1 MNQGHS
7 IQNSTSSNKLNV
19 NISGYEGPLDLLLD
33 LSKKQKVDI
42 TKVSIQ
48 ELAEQYLNFI
58 RENLN
63 DINLSADYL
72 VMASFLAYLKS
83 KMLLP
88 NEDNDNS
95 TEISEEE
102 LTRRLVQYDAIKKAC
117 QKLLELPQEDKDFYT
132 KRIKNEFIITNK
144 IVVNTSLNDLIK
156 SYFFLYKKNNQ
167 VIYDIKK
174 DDYYSIEDGIKWLKT
189 FFSKEVDE
197 NNWKNI
203 LEFLPTNIDDFRIR
217 KSAVISILLA
227 SLNMVKDGSLVMT
240 QKKNFDKIFI
250 KNCGRKN
257 GF

>member
-1 MNQGHS
+1 MNQEHS
-7 IQNSTSSNKLNV
+7 IHNSTSNNKLNV

-42 TKVSIQ
+42 TKVSIL
-48 ELAEQYLNFI
+48 ELAEQYLNYI
-58 RENLN
+58 RDNLN

-88 NEDNDNS
+88 NDDSDNL

-102 LTRRLVQYDAIKKAC
+102 LTKRLIQYDAIKKAC
-117 QKLLELPQEDKDFYT
+117 QKLSELPREDIDFFT
-132 KRIKNEFIITNK
+132 KKIKNEFIITNK

-156 SYFFLYKKNNQ
+156 TYSFLYKKNNEAM
-167 VIYDIKK
+167 YDIKK
-174 DDYYSIEDGIKWLKT
+174 DDYYTIEDGIKWLKI
-189 FFSKEVDE
+189 FFNKEMAE

-203 LEFLPTNIDDFRIR
+203 LEFLPNNIDDFRMK

-227 SLNMVKDGSLVMT
+227 SLNMVKDGSLIMT

-250 KNCGRKN
+250 KNCE
-257 GF
+257 